1 MKGHKGGRAIRN
13 LGHILLILAA
23 ISIWLVPLWW
33 TVITAIRPVSE
44 TLSLTP
50 QWITHRPTWENFK
63 RAFNLAPWGR
73 YYLNTFQVVVGT
85 FLLQMIIIIP
95 AAYAFARLTFP
106 GRDLL
111 FYVLLVQL
119 MLPAAALIF
128 PNYTTIKTLGLVDTK
143 VALMLPY
150 AASAF
155 GTFLLRQ
162 AFRTVPQELED
173 AALIDGCNWLGLI
186 RHVYLPLIKPV
197 FIAFALNSIIY
208 HWNEFLWPL
217 VVINSPS
224 KRTLTLGLAMAFK
237 SQETG
242 FDWPLMTATLLIV
255 ISPLLMLFVVFQRWF
270 IRIYAQSGIKG

>member
-1 MKGHKGGRAIRN
+1 MNAHRKRGAIADLGRIM
-13 LGHILLILAA
+13 LILAV
-23 ISIWLVPLWW
+23 ISIWVVPLWW

-50 QWITHRPTWENFK
+50 QWITRRPTWENFA
-63 RAFNLAPWGR
+63 RAFELAPWGR
-73 YYLNTFQVVVGT
+73 YYLNTFQVVIGT
-85 FLLQMIIIIP
+85 FLIQMVTIIP
-95 AAYAFARLTFP
+95 AAYAFARLRFP

-143 VALMLPY
+143 IALMLPY

-173 AALIDGCNWLGLI
+173 AALIDGCNWLGLV

-217 VVINSPS
+217 VVINSPG

-255 ISPLLMLFVVFQRWF
+255 IAPLLMLFVVFQRWF